1 MQDGAPI
8 HTSRSTIAWLSD
20 NNVVRFNLGVWPAHS
35 PDFNPIEHI
44 WPIVGRMLQGRV
56 CKGRED
62 LWAALKVAFA
72 AVSPAQI
79 IRLHDSM
86 PRRMAAAM
94 RAKGAATRY

>member
-1 MQDGAPI
+1 MQDGAP
-8 HTSRSTIAWLSD
+8 SCSTIAWLSD
-20 NNVVRFNLGVWPAHS
+20 NNVVRFNLGAWPAHS
-35 PDFNPIEHI
+35 PDFNPVEHI

-56 CKGRED
+56 FKGREED
-62 LWAALKVAFA
+62 LWALKVAFT

-79 IRLHDSM
+79 IRLSDSM